1 MAEKEKCMS
10 CGADSEERPLVVIEA
25 KQEEKRVCV
34 KCLPM
39 LIHG

>member
-1 MAEKEKCMS
+1 MS
-10 CGADSEERPLVVIEA
+10 ENNVCLHCSTDSKNRPLVVIEING
-25 KQEEKRVCV
+25 EEKRVCV